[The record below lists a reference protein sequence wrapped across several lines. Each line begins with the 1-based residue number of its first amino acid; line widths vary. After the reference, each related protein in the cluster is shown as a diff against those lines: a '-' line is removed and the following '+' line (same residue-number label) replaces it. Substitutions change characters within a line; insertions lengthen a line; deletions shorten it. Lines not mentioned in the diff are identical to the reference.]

1 MRDAEVG
8 KRKEREGRRGESARG
23 PEMAALNPARSKTG
37 FARHTKA
44 PPRDEGSRKKG
55 KKKKKRA
62 RKREREHFH
71 HRSSSYRS
79 LVGK

>member
-8 KRKEREGRRGESARG
+8 EGGKGGEEGARG

-44 PPRDEGSRKKG
+44 PPRDEGSEK
-55 KKKKKRA
+55 
-62 RKREREHFH
+62 KRERGSEEKERERTFPPP
-71 HRSSSYRS
+71 SFLP